1 MLVSVSSNGE
11 GQLAAGDDRPL
22 PVRAKLRKGA
32 VEGQAVSVAFGIGE
46 RPVNVENERL
56 QLDRLPPRRAEGR
69 LLLMGRSAG
78 GLCIRVTWRRSMLAS
93 VGGAIDN

>member
-32 VEGQAVSVAFGIGE
+32 VEGQAVSVAFRLGE
-46 RPVNVENERL
+46 CPVNVENERL
-56 QLDRLPPRRAEGR
+56 PLDRLPPRRAEEEAAAHGAFGRRVVHSGR
-69 LLLMGRSAG
+69 LASFNAG
-78 GLCIRVTWRRSMLAS
+78 QCRRR
-93 VGGAIDN
+93 NR

>member
-32 VEGQAVSVAFGIGE
+32 VEGQAVSVAFRLGE

-56 QLDRLPPRRAEGR
+56 QLDRLPPRRAEKEAAAHAAFGRRVVHSGR
-69 LLLMGRSAG
+69 LASFNAG
-78 GLCIRVTWRRSMLAS
+78 QCRRP
-93 VGGAIDN
+93 NR